1 MAEELRRRLAVI
13 GKRLETHN
21 RLEEER
27 AYAWPHCSSMSQR
40 WLSCVERLRHE
51 LENLPP
57 RFAETVGKRS
67 TNSHELTL
75 TIVRVLSCCFVDRPK
90 CCAAGTTTCDAQ
102 NSAIAPPILATL
114 QVIIPKPLQIQRH
127 NHCESLIGASCFCKE
142 AALETTTR
150 FARGEG
156 LKTEKMP
163 GHWVLARLG
172 KRVLRPGGMQLTR
185 RMLNALQI
193 QHTDDVIEFA
203 PGMGVTARLTLQLEP
218 KSYTAV
224 ERDQAAAKLVAGY
237 LKGARQQCVVGDA
250 SNTGL
255 PNNRASVVY
264 GEAMLT
270 MQTQEIKCDIVREA
284 HRLLKVGGRYGIHE
298 MCLMSDRLD
307 EHARRADREI
317 ADRRSPSWCSAA
329 GRIKEWRSLLESEG
343 FEVQSVDMAPMSL
356 LEPGRL
362 IRDEG
367 LLGALRFV
375 WNLLRDS
382 EARQRVL
389 EMRAVFRRNR
399 NRLGAVAIIGI
410 KR

>member
-1 MAEELRRRLAVI
+1 LL
-13 GKRLETHN
+13 
-21 RLEEER
+21 
-27 AYAWPHCSSMSQR
+27 
-40 WLSCVERLRHE
+40 
-51 LENLPP
+51 
-57 RFAETVGKRS
+57 
-67 TNSHELTL
+67 
-75 TIVRVLSCCFVDRPK
+75 
-90 CCAAGTTTCDAQ
+90 
-102 NSAIAPPILATL
+102 
-114 QVIIPKPLQIQRH
+114 
-127 NHCESLIGASCFCKE
+127 SLIGPFGVCKE
-142 AALETTTR
+142 AALETKTR
-150 FARGEG
+150 FAVGEG

-193 QHTDDVIEFA
+193 QPTDDVIEFA
-203 PGMGVTARLTLQLEP
+203 PGMGVTARLTLKLEP
-218 KSYTAV
+218 RSYTAV

-237 LKGARQQCVVGDA
+237 LQGDRQQCVVGDA

-255 PNNRASVVY
+255 PSDSASVVY

-270 MQTQEIKCDIVREA
+270 MQTQETKRDIVREA

-298 MCLMSDRLD
+298 MCLMSDNLD
-307 EHARRADREI
+307 EQEKRDTE
-317 ADRRSPSWCSAA
+317 RSLTGVVHHGVRPLA
-329 GRIKEWRSLLESEG
+329 ITEWRSLLESQG
-343 FEVQSVDMAPMSL
+343 FDVQSVETAPMSL

-367 LLGALRFV
+367 LFGALRFI

-399 NRLGAVAIIGI
+399 NHLGAVSIAGI
-410 KR
+410 KS